1 MQREHTMQPEPPKT
15 PTPQQQPPESPVRGT
30 AGADAGQSWWARLH
44 GFGPVAGLVLLCVA
58 GTLLNGD
65 FATFDNAMNVL
76 TRTAFIGIIAVGMCF
91 VIISGGI
98 DLSVGSMAALIAG
111 CVILL
116 MNASDRPGLSLLVVV
131 MLGMAFALVLG
142 AVFGLAHGLLIT
154 SGRIEPFIVTLG
166 TLGIF
171 RAYLTYFANGGAI
184 TLDNTLSDV
193 YSPVYYGSLLGI
205 PVPVWVFAVVAV
217 IGGVILNRTAYG
229 RYVQAIGSNEQ
240 VARYAAV
247 DVDRVKVLTYML
259 LGVCVGIATLL
270 YVPRLGSAS
279 PTHRPAVGA
288 GGDRR
293 GHRRRHRA
301 EGRRRQH
308 HRHGDRR
315 DSALGHQQ
323 YPQPHQHHQRLPQC
337 GGARFR
343 DHRRRVLAART
354 QMRTSTPCFISSPG

>member
-1 MQREHTMQPEPPKT
+1 MQPERT
-15 PTPQQQPPESPVRGT
+15 DT
-30 AGADAGQSWWARLH
+30 AASRLH
-44 GFGPVAGLVLLCVA
+44 RNCGARIQGFGPVIGLVLLCIA

-65 FATFDNAMNVL
+65 FATLDNVMNVL

-116 MNASDRPGLSLLVVV
+116 MNRWPGLGGDLAPLTMVV
-131 MLGMAFALVLG
+131 LGMRLALVLG

-154 SGRIEPFIVTLG
+154 KGRIEPFIVTLG

-171 RAYLTYFANGGAI
+171 RAYLTYFADGGAI

-193 YSPVYYGSLLGI
+193 YSPVYYGSLLGV
-205 PVPVWVFAVVAV
+205 PVPVWVFLLVAVV
-217 IGGVILNRTAYG
+217 GGVILNRTAYG

-247 DVDRVKVLTYML
+247 DVDRIKVMTYML
-259 LGVCVGIATLL
+259 LGVCVGVATLL

-279 PTHRPAVGA
+279 PTTGLLWELEAIAAVIVGGTALKGGA
-288 GGDRR
+288 GSITGTVIGAMLLSVISNILNLTSIISVYLNAAVQGFVIIAVAFMQR
-293 GHRRRHRA
+293 GRK
-301 EGRRRQH
+301 
-308 HRHGDRR
+308 
-315 DSALGHQQ
+315 
-323 YPQPHQHHQRLPQC
+323 
-337 GGARFR
+337 
-343 DHRRRVLAART
+343 
-354 QMRTSTPCFISSPG
+354 